1 MDTEKQNRK
10 STRMTG
16 FDYSSSRY
24 YFITI
29 CTRDHRCLFGSVV
42 STEENGKMQLN
53 RVGDILDKHIRTL
66 DKRYPTVSV
75 HQYVIMPNHL
85 HMILLLDNG
94 TDIPLTQ
101 IVGLFKSGVSKEIG
115 FSVWQRSFHDH
126 IIRNETDY
134 KNIWNYINSNPA
146 KWAMDK
152 YYQREQESHKPIEL
166 SIDFD

>member
-1 MDTEKQNRK
+1 MVTEIQKRK
-10 STRMTG
+10 SARLTG

-29 CTRDHRCLFGSVV
+29 CTQDHRCLFGSVV
-42 STEENGKMQLN
+42 STEESGKMQLN
-53 RVGDILDKHIRTL
+53 HVGKVLDKHIGML
-66 DKRYPTVSV
+66 NKKYPTVSV

-94 TDIPLTQ
+94 IDIPLTQ
-101 IVGLFKSGVSKEIG
+101 IVGLFKSGVSREIG

-134 KNIWNYINSNPA
+134 KN
-146 KWAMDK
+146 MEL
-152 YYQREQESHKPIEL
+152 YQQQPCQMGDGSILYLQE
-166 SIDFD
+166 

>member
-1 MDTEKQNRK
+1 
-10 STRMTG
+10 MTG

-29 CTRDHRCLFGSVV
+29 CTQDHRCLFGSVV
-42 STEENGKMQLN
+42 STEENGKMQVN
-53 RVGDILDKHIRTL
+53 RVGVILDKHIQL
-66 DKRYPTVSV
+66 LNKRYPTVCV

-94 TDIPLTQ
+94 SDIPLTQ
-101 IVGLFKSGVSKEIG
+101 IVGLFKSGVSREIG

-134 KNIWNYINSNPA
+134 RNIWNYIESNPA

-152 YYQREQESHKPIEL
+152 YYLQE
-166 SIDFD
+166 